1 MNTLTR
7 IKQILSTHGDR
18 ISFAYLFGS
27 LARAEATAASDLDI
41 AIYCRNGDPEQCFTT
56 KLDLQAD
63 LCRALGRNDIDILVL
78 NTAPIMLLDEVVRQG
93 ILLHEQEPAAREKFE
108 LNTLHQAIDF
118 KSQRLAII
126 GT

>member
-1 MNTLTR
+1 MNTPDE
-7 IKQILSTHGDR
+7 IKQILRTYGHR

-27 LARAEATAASDLDI
+27 SARGEATAASDLDI
-41 AIYCRNGDPEQCFTT
+41 AIHCRSSDPEECFIA

-63 LCRALGRNDIDILVL
+63 LCRSLGRNDIDILVL
-78 NTAPIMLLDEVVRQG
+78 NTAPILLLDEVVRQG

-108 LNTLHQAIDF
+108 LDTLHQAIDF

-126 GT
+126 GA